1 MSTLD
6 RIISWIEKVN
16 IAVGKAASWLIVPM
30 GGALVIE
37 VVLRKVYE
45 PTIWA
50 MDFSTMMYGT
60 HFYLGAAFTLYLG
73 KHIRTDFLYDGWSP
87 KTKALLDAIQYLL
100 FFLPGMAIYLYVT
113 AEFAA
118 ESWYF
123 FEKMATT
130 WRPPA
135 YLYKTVIPVSALLL
149 LLQGIVEFIK
159 CVRIVTG
166 RKQP

>member
-6 RIISWIEKVN
+6 RIISCIEKVN
-16 IAVGKAASWLIVPM
+16 IAVGKAASWLIIPM

-37 VVLRKVYE
+37 VVLRKIGY

-73 KHIRTDFLYDGWSP
+73 KHIRTDFLWENWPP
-87 KTKALLDAIQYLL
+87 KVKAVLDAAQYIL

-113 AEFAA
+113 TEFAA
-118 ESWYF
+118 ESWSF
-123 FEKMATT
+123 WEVMATT

-159 CVRIVTG
+159 CVRVVTG
-166 RKQP
+166 RAK

>member
-1 MSTLD
+1 MNTLD
-6 RIISWIEKVN
+6 RIISWIEN
-16 IAVGKAASWLIVPM
+16 LSTWTGKAASWLILPM
-30 GGALVIE
+30 AGALVIE
-37 VVLRKVYE
+37 VILRKIYE

-50 MDFSTMMYGT
+50 MDFSTMMYGA
-60 HFYLGAAFTLYLG
+60 HFYLGAALTLKLG
-73 KHIRTDFLYDGWSP
+73 KHIRTDFLYENWPP
-87 KTKALLDAIQYLL
+87 KRRALLDGLQYIL

-118 ESWYF
+118 ESWSF
-123 FEKMATT
+123 WEKMATT

-135 YLYKTVIPVSALLL
+135 YLYKTVMPVAAFLL

-166 RKQP
+166 RQK